1 MKINKNKIF
10 QIITGIL
17 WLLTAGACITL
28 LVSAAYKKDTGY
40 CKGAEVEI
48 SGVSNTYFMDKHDVY
63 AIIKKYGGD
72 TALKHPIASVDLGK
86 IERALEK
93 EVWIK
98 NAELFFDNNDVLRI
112 SVEERE
118 PIARVFTVTGNSFY
132 IDSSC
137 MMLPLSE
144 KFSAR
149 LPLFTS
155 FTSDA
160 KILSKADSTLLC
172 DIRNISTKI
181 NADNFL
187 MAMIDQV
194 DITVKRTFEMTPK
207 IGKQLIIFGDAS
219 DAANKF
225 VRLKLFYKNV
235 VSSAGWNRYNTI
247 DLQYKDQVVAAV
259 RGKED
264 VIADSL
270 RTLQIM
276 KMIAEDA
283 ARRAADSTLA
293 FVQDSEKNTADSSM
307 ILQSIERDEQG
318 SVAPLSVPQILTAAP
333 PANTFSAPVQT
344 TGTLKPS
351 VLPATKPAE
360 PVKKPVA
367 VVVPKLKP
375 AAAGSTEPLIK
386 KPVIKPKTPVK
397 KEVKHNF

>member
-10 QIITGIL
+10 QILTGFL
-17 WLLTAGACITL
+17 WLLTAGACLTL
-28 LVSAAYKKDTGY
+28 LVSAASKKDTRY
-40 CKGAEVEI
+40 CTGAEVDI

-72 TALKHPIASVDLGK
+72 TSLKQPIASIDLRK

-93 EVWIK
+93 DVWIK
-98 NAELFFDNNDVLRI
+98 NAELFFDNNNMLRI

-118 PIARVFTVTGNSFY
+118 PIARVFTVMGNSFY

-149 LPLFTS
+149 LPLFTG

-160 KILSKADSTLLC
+160 KILSKADSSLLC

-181 NADNFL
+181 NADDFL

-194 DITVKRTFEMTPK
+194 DITVKRTFEMMPK
-207 IGKQLIIFGDAS
+207 IGKQRIIFGDGS

-235 VSSAGWNRYNTI
+235 ISSAGWNRYNTI

-264 VIADSL
+264 VITDSL
-270 RTLQIM
+270 KTLEIM

-293 FVQDSEKNTADSSM
+293 FVQDSDKNTADSSM
-307 ILQSIERDEQG
+307 ILQSIERDDRG
-318 SVAPLSVPQILTAAP
+318 GAAQVS
-333 PANTFSAPVQT
+333 ATQTFSSIPVINTPITVQLAPS
-344 TGTLKPS
+344 LKPA
-351 VLPATKPAE
+351 VLPVAKPAE

-367 VVVPKLKP
+367 AVVPKPKIVTKVNTQP
-375 AAAGSTEPLIK
+375 VVK
-386 KPVIKPKTPVK
+386 KLVPKKEAPVK